1 MFKPGDIVRN
11 TARNVVGEV
20 IEIDGDTVYIE
31 QENGA
36 EVDFPAAQLVLE
48 SDFQKRHDRSAAPDA
63 AAQANDAAYAAVI
76 ANLYPKIIEL
86 GQRHHA
92 AQPRLAGVAP
102 KGWDELSAL
111 QKLTAVSAATN
122 VPVKAWLD
130 ANQPGARIAIGKLQ
144 ISVLSKGATRG

>member
-11 TARNVVGEV
+11 EARNVVGEV
-20 IEIDGDTVYIE
+20 IEVDGDTVYIE
-31 QENGA
+31 QANGA

-48 SDFQKRHDRSAAPDA
+48 SDFQKRHNRTAEATA
-63 AAQANDAAYAAVI
+63 GAKANDPVYEAVV
-76 ANLYPKIIEL
+76 ANLFPAVVQL

-92 AQPRLAGVAP
+92 AQPRVAGVAP

-144 ISVLSKGATRG
+144 ISVLSKATTRG